1 VPYVPLEERKWN
13 MGWLMVISDPLLEP
27 PRSPKKKKKKK
38 KKKNIIRAL
47 EDDEEIQQMVQILG

>member
-27 PRSPKKKKKKK
+27 PRSPKKKKK
-38 KKKNIIRAL
+38 NIIRAL